1 MINKIIARTLS
12 IFIAVLI
19 CASATP
25 VVFAQIERRSAGD
38 IGGEIYYYN
47 YEEPNFAELEGVYY
61 GVNGSYTN
69 RAFHPNL
76 ALRGEVRAA
85 WGVVDYASNGTGSLD
100 SIDDFVVEPRGWL
113 GYDIPMQGAWL
124 TPYVGIGYRYLEN
137 GMGGTTTS
145 TGARGYDRISQY
157 LYIPVGLEI
166 AGELN
171 QDWTM
176 TVAVEYDIFCDGEQ
190 ESQLSDVSLAFG
202 DITNDQN
209 DGDGFRASL
218 RLAKKMPTYTL
229 VIEPFI
235 RYWIV
240 SDSVASPV
248 TFAGVAVGYGLEP
261 ENETYEI
268 GAKVALQF

>member
-1 MINKIIARTLS
+1 MNHKVITHTLS
-12 IFIAVLI
+12 IILAALILTIA
-19 CASATP
+19 AP
-25 VVFAQIERRSAGD
+25 VAFAQMERRSAGD
-38 IGGEIYYYN
+38 IGGEIYYYS
-47 YEEPNFAELEGVYY
+47 YEEPNFAELEGIYY

-85 WGVVDYASNGTGSLD
+85 WGIVDYTSNGTGSAD
-100 SIDDFVVEPRGWL
+100 DIDDFVVEPRGWL

-124 TPYVGIGYRYLEN
+124 TPYFGIGYRYLEN
-137 GMGGTTTS
+137 SLGGITTT
-145 TGARGYDRISQY
+145 TGARGYDRVSQY
-157 LYIPVGLEI
+157 LYSPVGVEI
-166 AGELN
+166 TGELS
-171 QDWTM
+171 QDWTA
-176 TVAVEYDIFCDGEQ
+176 TLALEYDIFWDGEQ
-190 ESQLSDVSLAFG
+190 ESQLSDVSPAFG

-235 RYWIV
+235 RYWKV